1 MSQRLLPVLIFS
13 KSTALGSFPGHP
25 RQKDS
30 IPIRRSRLVHSPGAL
45 SRRQNIN
52 RNKKN
57 TLTVL
62 PNPLRLL
69 IRPPS
74 LRRVIRPHLLPRLVL
89 PPLPPPIALLGLL
102 SRFLQIALT
111 LSAPIVTLHASRVDA
126 PSLIGL
132 GFRARPAL
140 FRFAVRRDRFGFA
153 GDGAD
158 GLYPAS
164 EPGVSEI
171 SASLSWPV
179 AGMKRSCGRALNCVP
194 SPGRAQS
201 SRMA

>member
-1 MSQRLLPVLIFS
+1 MSQRLLPVLIFC

-25 RQKDS
+25 RQRDS

-74 LRRVIRPHLLPRLVL
+74 LRRVIRPHLLLRLDAS
-89 PPLPPPIALLGLL
+89 PPIALLGLL
-102 SRFLQIALT
+102 SRFLQIALVV
-111 LSAPIVTLHASRVDA
+111 LAPVVALQESRIDA
-126 PSLIGL
+126 PPLIGL

-140 FRFAVRRDRFGFA
+140 FRFAIRRDRFGFA
-153 GDGAD
+153 DDGAD

-179 AGMKRSCGRALNCVP
+179 AGMKRSCGRALGCVP